1 MLLDD
6 LPVREANWHD
16 VLVNKEQITSKRS
29 TIWSS
34 LITVENKRGAPS
46 VAFKNQPSTSAL
58 NKHDLLFSR
67 VFQSFN
73 SIGCGMA
80 LQMDSR

>member
-16 VLVNKEQITSKRS
+16 VLVNKEQITSKLS

-34 LITVENKRGAPS
+34 LITVEDERGAAS
-46 VAFKNQPSTSAL
+46 VAFKDQSSTSVL
-58 NKHDLLFSR
+58 NEHDLLFRR
-67 VFQSFN
+67 VFNF
-73 SIGCGMA
+73 
-80 LQMDSR
+80 